1 MATRGDAM
9 LDEEKILARANELY
23 AEAKGPLREWN
34 GIRSDQV
41 KALLKALVEALNA
54 RVQF

>member
-23 AEAKGPLREWN
+23 AEAKGPHGPQTL
-34 GIRSDQV
+34 RSDQV